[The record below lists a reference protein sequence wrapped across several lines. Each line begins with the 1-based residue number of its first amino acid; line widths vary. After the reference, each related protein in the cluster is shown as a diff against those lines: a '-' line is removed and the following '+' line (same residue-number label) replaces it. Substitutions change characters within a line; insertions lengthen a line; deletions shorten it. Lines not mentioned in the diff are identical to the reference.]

1 MGLGL
6 GGFPEFRN
14 SLKVHSFSFES
25 GGREKKKCSGDLG
38 NDIVFFFFN
47 RINFPDSVSEIT
59 YKSLNI
65 CRYMPV
71 PSILQF

>member
-38 NDIVFFFFN
+38 NDIVFFFFSIGLISRIVFPKL
-47 RINFPDSVSEIT
+47 RINH
-59 YKSLNI
+59 
-65 CRYMPV
+65 
-71 PSILQF
+71 